1 MKVKAHLHLPRL
13 KSGVDEVISVIPFA
27 GTGAEY
33 FGTVAL
39 TNVRFR
45 VSKPGR
51 QRTLDT
57 GVRNVHAWVIGDVL
71 NTENRQSHPKKP
83 GVWRKAYYSPYQTE
97 TFIDRDTKVPVH
109 SAKAAL
115 MVGATVYYLPED

>member
-13 KSGVDEVISVIPFA
+13 RSGVDEVISVIPFA
-27 GTGAEY
+27 STGAEY

-39 TNVRFR
+39 TNVKFR
-45 VSKPGR
+45 VSAAGR
-51 QRTLDT
+51 ERTLKQ

-71 NTENRQSHPKKP
+71 NTEPYQAHPRK
-83 GVWRKAYYSPYQTE
+83 GGWRKAYYSPTKCA
-97 TFIDRDTKVPVH
+97 TFIDKDTGEALH

-115 MVGATVYYLPED
+115 MVGATVYYIPED